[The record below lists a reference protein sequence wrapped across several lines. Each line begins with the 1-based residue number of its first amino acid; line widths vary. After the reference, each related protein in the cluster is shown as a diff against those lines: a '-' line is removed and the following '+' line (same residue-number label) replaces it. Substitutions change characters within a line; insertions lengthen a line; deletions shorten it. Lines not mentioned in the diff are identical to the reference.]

1 MDNSE
6 TNQLPY
12 DDDGFLV
19 GIKQINNKFSD
30 IEKDIAEILRILRNT
45 KSFEYVPDT
54 QSQKSKASVDG
65 ADKVINALDLISEQ
79 LDETNKIIGDSP
91 KSTPNADGRT
101 TNKKSVDS
109 TAQENENVES
119 FESRERDSKGRF
131 KSKGDNGVDDDSKD
145 DDKES
150 KGYIKSIIGK
160 LGQGVSLLTHSMPDS
175 RGIDP
180 TVDAVHELNESLS
193 PVKRMAGAIFRPLS
207 GIMKSKKR
215 SEPIPREQA
224 RHNSRVLNILG
235 QISRQSGN
243 SLSLFGLMRVVPMMA
258 LAIGSAVT
266 LGLIAWWKGDKVS
279 SVREGQV
286 GGQVASA
293 GLAKIEPTKSQ
304 KDNIKDSYDSAR
316 SAGFSHE
323 QAIALVGENGREN
336 GFREN
341 LMYGSH
347 DDPAR
352 GKNLGIFSWQG
363 KRRDALID
371 YLKQK
376 KLMNKDGTIVR
387 SKEALQAQY
396 EYARMEMEQNP
407 KWKQT
412 FLDKKNISNDEA
424 RQALGGAG
432 SYVGWARGQD
442 TIRKA
447 DGTRVAFD
455 WKKQEATANGYSK
468 IASAI
473 VDKNA
478 ETDDKTTQSEVKTP
492 KATSRNPIAHKIQ
505 QEAYEKENTPS
516 PDQSKNMV
524 KVDTANPIT
533 AKSNDVT
540 QPTINK
546 STNPST
552 RQAFYQGV
560 SKLPTSEKAVEKVSS
575 SSPKPVIVSNNDSS
589 TPLIGQNVGD
599 VNLANVF
606 SGGIGMERNLFK

>member
-6 TNQLPY
+6 TTQLPY

-30 IEKDIAEILRILRNT
+30 IEKDIAEILSILRNT
-45 KSFEYVPDT
+45 KFFDYVPDT
-54 QSQKSKASVDG
+54 KNKKSKSSIDG
-65 ADKVINALDLISEQ
+65 TEKVINALDLLNEKI
-79 LDETNKIIGDSP
+79 DETNKIIGDSP

-101 TNKKSVDS
+101 ITDKKRVSS

-119 FESRERDSKGRF
+119 FERRERDSKGRF
-131 KSKGDNGVDDDSKD
+131 TGKNGDTGNDDSQD
-145 DDKES
+145 QDDKEN

-160 LGQGVSLLTHSMPDS
+160 LGQGVSLLSHAMPDTH
-175 RGIDP
+175 GVDP

-224 RHNSRVLNILG
+224 RHNSRVLSILG
-235 QISRQSGN
+235 QIGRQSGN

-266 LGLIAWWKGDKVS
+266 LGLIAWWKGDKVG
-279 SVREGQV
+279 SVREGKV
-286 GGQVASA
+286 NGQVASA

-304 KDNIKDSYDSAR
+304 RDNIKDSYDSAR
-316 SAGFSHE
+316 NAGFSHE

-363 KRRDALID
+363 KRREGLIK
-371 YLKQK
+371 YLSSKG
-376 KLMNKDGTIVR
+376 LMNQDGTIVR
-387 SKEALQAQY
+387 SKEGLQAQY
-396 EYARMEMEQNP
+396 EYARMEMEGNS

-412 FLDKKNISNDEA
+412 FLDNKTIGNDEA

-468 IASAI
+468 LASAI

-492 KATSRNPIAHKIQ
+492 KATSRNPIANKIQ
-505 QEAYEKENTPS
+505 NEAYEK
-516 PDQSKNMV
+516 DQSTNTIKTP
-524 KVDTANPIT
+524 TATPMT
-533 AKSNDVT
+533 AKSSDVAQT
-540 QPTINK
+540 TSPK

-575 SSPKPVIVSNNDSS
+575 SSPKPVIISNNDGS

-599 VNLANVF
+599 VNLANIF